1 MTEPILRIEGLR
13 VAIGRGAR
21 ATPILRGV
29 DLAVAPGEVHG
40 LVGESGAGKSMIGR
54 AVLGLLPGGARIT
67 AGTVSYGGLDM
78 AAIGPRGRQ
87 RLLGREIALVP
98 QDPTAALNPVRL
110 IGRQITD
117 VLRLRLG
124 LGRAEAAR
132 RAVEILAETAIRDP
146 ERVVQQYPHELS
158 GGMRQRVLIGIAF
171 AGRPRLIVAD
181 EPTTALD
188 VTAQREIL
196 RLIRQLQGRHGSAVL
211 FVTHDLGVVA
221 KICQRVTVLH
231 AGRVVEEGDI
241 AHILQAPRHPYTG
254 ALLAA
259 MPRVDR
265 PDHRPAPIPA
275 ALTDRLWAEAHAFDA
290 TATAGAA

>member
-13 VAIGRGAR
+13 VAIGRGTR
-21 ATPILRGV
+21 AVPILRGV

-98 QDPTAALNPVRL
+98 QDPTAALNPVRR

-132 RAVEILAETAIRDP
+132 RAVEILAETAIREP

-196 RLIRQLQGRHGSAVL
+196 RLIRQLQGRYGSAVL
-211 FVTHDLGVVA
+211 FITHDLGVVA

-241 AHILQAPRHPYTG
+241 AGILQAPRHAYTG

-259 MPRVDR
+259 TGR
-265 PDHRPAPIPA
+265 
-275 ALTDRLWAEAHAFDA
+275 A
-290 TATAGAA
+290 TARRRSRRR